1 MADSDKNITITP
13 YTGSTTNDPEIV
25 FKSGATSG
33 DPITLFVT
41 DDGTITTLSWEGSAG
56 QLFSVSNDLSGTIFA
71 VNDVSGIPSLEI
83 DDDGEVRLAE
93 FSGNVLIGY
102 ATDQNTGK
110 LQVNGLMAG
119 TATSAQYADLAEKYA
134 TDQTYDPGTVLV
146 FGGNAEVTECTV
158 ANDPRVMGVVS
169 TDPALMMNSEAEGQ
183 YIALTGRVPCK
194 VVGNVAVGDLLVT
207 SSTPGHAT
215 SANFYPPSPGTVVGK
230 AIHAAT
236 VADQTTPHVVEVLV
250 TLS

>member
-1 MADSDKNITITP
+1 MGDADKDIIIKPETSETSDP
-13 YTGSTTNDPEIV
+13 SIV

-33 DPITLFVT
+33 DPITLSVT
-41 DDGTITTLSWEGSAG
+41 DDGTTSTLSFDGSAG
-56 QLFSVSNDLSGTIFA
+56 QLFSVTNSFTGTIFS
-71 VNDVSGIPSLEI
+71 VNDVSGVPSIEVE
-83 DDDGEVRLAE
+83 DDGTVRLAE

-110 LQVNGLMAG
+110 LQVNGLIAG
-119 TATSAQYADLAEKYA
+119 TATSALYADLAEKYA
-134 TDQTYDPGTVLV
+134 TDQEYDPGTVLV
-146 FGGNAEVTECTV
+146 FGGDAEVTECIV

-169 TDPALMMNSEAEGQ
+169 TDPAYMMNSEAEGQ

-207 SSTPGHAT
+207 SATPGHAT
-215 SANFYPPSPGTVVGK
+215 AANLYPASPGTVVGK
-230 AIHAAT
+230 AIHAAS
-236 VADQTTPHVVEVLV
+236 VADQTTRHVVEILV

>member
-1 MADSDKNITITP
+1 MADSDKDILITP
-13 YTGSTTNDPEIV
+13 NTGNASDPTIV

-33 DPITLFVT
+33 DPVTLSVT

-71 VNDVSGIPSLEI
+71 VNDVSGIPSIEV
-83 DDDGEVRLAE
+83 DDDGEIRLAE
-93 FSGNVLIGY
+93 FSGNVLVGY

-110 LQVNGLMAG
+110 LQVNGLIAG

-146 FGGNAEVTECTV
+146 IGGSAEVTACTV
-158 ANDPRVMGVVS
+158 ACDSRVMGIVS
-169 TDPALMMNSEAEGQ
+169 TDPAILMNSEAEGQ

-194 VVGNVAVGDLLVT
+194 VVGNVAVGDMLVT
-207 SSTPGHAT
+207 SATPGHAE
-215 SANFYPPSPGTVVGK
+215 AAVNYPPSPGTVVAK
-230 AIHAAT
+230 ALESCAQGQHII
-236 VADQTTPHVVEVLV
+236 EVLV